1 MKTSFLPL
9 LLLAISVTACSAPP
23 TDPAVAGSEAM
34 TSQESEESAE
44 SAESAEDAVQAA
56 LRARLPGVTELT
68 KKANGF
74 GGISYGFTVNGV
86 GYMSWQ
92 RRSGA
97 AYEWAIFETYGTGDG
112 NDRASVHLASLDA
125 APATVPALVDALEA
139 RLGAM
144 LGTPALAV
152 ALARSMPGL
161 TYVRKEARPVQHLT
175 VAGGQTG
182 QPGPFRDTTV
192 MVFAWQNVEYVY
204 FTRDAGTAGPHRL
217 MILAAASDWDG
228 VSVTPMTRCAG
239 TVGLA
244 GVDTPGANVR
254 RLFESYEACR

>member
-9 LLLAISVTACSAPP
+9 LLLGVAVCSTACSAPP
-23 TDPAVAGSEAM
+23 GDPALVRSEAM
-34 TSQESEESAE
+34 TSEEGD
-44 SAESAEDAVQAA
+44 EDAVQAA
-56 LRARLPGVTELT
+56 LRARLPGVTALT
-68 KKANGF
+68 KNANGF
-74 GGISYGFTVNGV
+74 GGTSYGFTVNGV

-97 AYEWAIFETYGTGDG
+97 AFVWTIFETYGTGDG
-112 NDRASVHLASLDA
+112 TDSASVPLANLDA

-161 TYVRKEARPVQHLT
+161 TYVRKETRPVQHLT

-182 QPGPFRDTTV
+182 QPGPFLDTTV
-192 MVFAWQNVEYVY
+192 MVFAWRGVEYVY
-204 FTRDAGTAGPHRL
+204 FTRDAGTGGPHRL
-217 MILAAASDWDG
+217 MVFAAASDWDG

-239 TVGLA
+239 AIGLA
-244 GVDTPGANVR
+244 GVDTPGPNVR